1 MIGREGLG
9 AMELTTEQ
17 RRVIDHPAGMHARVL
32 AVAGAGKTTT
42 MVERV
47 LQLIGER
54 DVSPDRVLVV
64 MFNTLARHD
73 FIRKLDEREVPTS
86 RRPQVHT
93 YHSFAHGV
101 VRAAERMNLLRGPL
115 QFWIGQ
121 DSFHETVAI
130 REAIRQVTA
139 AHRAARAQADGKAG
153 AYVPDIDFAEAGRA
167 IGLWKG
173 GLIPPERA
181 GYRGDPR
188 IIEVY
193 AAYEQRRT
201 EKLGVTFD
209 DFVPM
214 AVEVLRR
221 HPDARA
227 RVGGTFSH
235 IIVDEYQDVNLGQ
248 QEMIELVASP
258 ATEFMV
264 VGDDDQTIYE
274 WRGARPGYILTDCQ
288 ARLTDLPWET
298 YELRRTFR
306 FGRSLADVVA
316 RVIGRNVLR
325 HPKLLVAH
333 DEELPGQVELIR
345 DTATDLHD
353 SDDVMADQVEALLA
367 NGVSPSE
374 IVILGRMYAQMSRME
389 IQLFRRKIPYRVL
402 DQVPFFERREVKT
415 LLAFLHLA
423 LSYRAPVNELA
434 EKWLLAA
441 ASLPSVYVQVGRLRQ
456 WAAAARA
463 LESTVAQALGN
474 LVGLE
479 GIPNV
484 AVERATQLAACIR
497 EMHDRLE
504 GLRAPTASALLQ
516 IVVERVRYL
525 DAFENA
531 WGEGEEAL
539 DKRLA
544 VEEFLDYAAEL
555 GCTAVRLLSIV
566 ENADTKRGVP
576 EREQVRFATVFKT
589 KGLEFGYV
597 FVPRVDET
605 IMPMLHGRDPDVFD
619 AVTGKSVLHDGDR
632 VESERRL
639 FYVALTR
646 ARVCAFVGTSK
657 EGRRAPSLVRRAPRP
672 SRFVAELGIVDAPR
686 EKLPSAKVRPAA
698 RGSLAPFRLHRTA
711 DDAGHTSADDLP
723 SPGRIARHFR
733 SIVVAV
739 DSVAGTCAGFVCGT
753 LPNGATLVATS
764 TASFGMSRHV
774 RVSWFGSD
782 RHLGRVAYCEPR
794 LDLAIVV
801 VDADTRP
808 VADLAERVPEAGRS
822 VTGFGIHPSE
832 VLNPGEPVA
841 HPGVAEALFR
851 GPDADAVRW
860 SVVASD
866 RMTGGPLVDDEG
878 SVVGMLS
885 ARFTAGAALGDE
897 SGVVAGA
904 LAVPARFIREAIAIV
919 TAEAVAPD
927 AP

>member
-1 MIGREGLG
+1 
-9 AMELTTEQ
+9 MELTTEQ
-17 RRVIDHPAGMHARVL
+17 LRVINHPAGRHARVL
-32 AVAGAGKTTT
+32 AVAGSGKTTT
-42 MVERV
+42 MVQRV
-47 LQLIGER
+47 LHLITER
-54 DVSPDRVLVV
+54 GASPDRVLVV
-64 MFNTLARHD
+64 MFNTMARHD
-73 FIRKLDEREVPTS
+73 FIRKLDERQVPTA

-93 YHSFAHGV
+93 YHSFASGMIRV
-101 VRAAERMNLLRGPL
+101 AERNNLLRGPL
-115 QFWIGQ
+115 QFWVGQ
-121 DSFHETVAI
+121 EGFHETIAIRDAI
-130 REAIRQVTA
+130 REVTA
-139 AHRAARAQADGKAG
+139 AHRMRARAEGEG
-153 AYVPDIDFAEAGRA
+153 RTYVPDIDLAEAGRA

-201 EKLGVTFD
+201 ERMGVTFD
-209 DFVPM
+209 DFVPI

-221 HPDARA
+221 HPEARA
-227 RVGGTFSH
+227 RIGGTFSH

-306 FGRSLADVVA
+306 FGRSLAEVVA

-325 HPKLLVAH
+325 HPKELVAH
-333 DEELPGQVELIR
+333 DEELAGQVELIR

-367 NGVSPSE
+367 NGVAPSE
-374 IVILGRMYAQMSRME
+374 IVVLGRMYAQMARME

-434 EKWLLAA
+434 EGWLLSA
-441 ASLPSVYVQVGRLRQ
+441 ASLPSVYVPVGRLRQ
-456 WAAAARA
+456 WAAASRER
-463 LESTVAQALGN
+463 ESTVFQALGD
-474 LVGLE
+474 LIGLE

-497 EMHDRLE
+497 EMHERLE

-516 IVVERVRYL
+516 IVVERVKYL

-544 VEEFLDYAAEL
+544 VEEFLDFAAEL
-555 GCTAVRLLSIV
+555 GCSAVRLLSLV

-576 EREQVRFATVFKT
+576 EREQIRLATVFKT
-589 KGLEFGYV
+589 KGLEFDYV

-619 AVTGKSVLHDGDR
+619 LATGMSVLHDGDR

-646 ARVCAFVGTSK
+646 ARVCAFVGTSV
-657 EGRRAPSLVRRAPRP
+657 EARLTPSLVRRAPRP

-686 EKLPSAKVRPAA
+686 ENLPSAKVRPAS
-698 RGSLAPFRLHRTA
+698 RGIDAPFRLHHVS
-711 DDAGHTSADDLP
+711 DHAGHTSADELP
-723 SPGRIARHFR
+723 GRDRIARHFR

-739 DSVAGTCAGFVCGT
+739 DSVAGTCAGFVCGA

-764 TASFGMSRHV
+764 TSSFGMARHV

-801 VDADTRP
+801 VHAETKP
-808 VADLAERVPEAGRS
+808 VADLAERIPDAGHE
-822 VTGFGIHPSE
+822 VTGFGIHPSD
-832 VLNPGEPVA
+832 VLNPGEPMA

-851 GPDADAVRW
+851 GADADAVRS
-860 SVVASD
+860 SVVASS
-866 RMTGGPLVDDEG
+866 RMSGGPLVDDKG
-878 SVVGMLS
+878 SVVAMMSEG
-885 ARFTAGAALGDE
+885 FTAGGAIGEAPDTT
-897 SGVVAGA
+897 AGA
-904 LAVPARFIREAIAIV
+904 LAVPARFIQ
-919 TAEAVAPD
+919 EAVAIVI
-927 AP
+927 AESV